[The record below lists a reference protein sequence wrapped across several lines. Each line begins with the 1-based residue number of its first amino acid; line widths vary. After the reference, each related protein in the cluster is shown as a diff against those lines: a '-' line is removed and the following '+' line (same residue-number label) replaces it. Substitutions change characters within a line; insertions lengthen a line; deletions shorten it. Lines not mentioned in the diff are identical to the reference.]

1 MTCSPGVMGGGERM
15 GLEIASL
22 AFSAFAFGFTLCN
35 GIWVFFGPSAQE
47 KRERRKCERSK
58 GDQDMTDIAVEMR
71 DSFFAAA
78 ASCSAS

>member
-1 MTCSPGVMGGGERM
+1 MGKFAKSIRISFRTWHPTTCSPGAMEGGERM

-58 GDQDMTDIAVEMR
+58 GDQDGND
-71 DSFFAAA
+71 
-78 ASCSAS
+78 

>member
-1 MTCSPGVMGGGERM
+1 MPINLRKRKFWEHKTSLAAKREKGGGEDM

-58 GDQDMTDIAVEMR
+58 GDQDGND
-71 DSFFAAA
+71 
-78 ASCSAS
+78 